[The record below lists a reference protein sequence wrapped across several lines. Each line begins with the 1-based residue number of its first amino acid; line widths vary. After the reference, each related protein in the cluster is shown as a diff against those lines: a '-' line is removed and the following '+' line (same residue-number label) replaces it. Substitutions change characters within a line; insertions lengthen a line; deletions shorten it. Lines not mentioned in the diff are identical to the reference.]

1 MEEQRKTSKMERIS
15 VQLPADLLAGLQDL
29 ARREGKELQPMLREI
44 LQAVVD
50 GDDPGRVVS
59 VGTREAID
67 ALRHELQQ
75 GEAARAQA
83 LTEAIQSLQEEVRQD
98 REEAQGARAALI
110 TAFSDLQER
119 VDTLLQ
125 LHTPPGLD
133 KSTPGPLGRLFGA
146 GRER

>member
-1 MEEQRKTSKMERIS
+1 MEGQRKTSRMERIS

-98 REEAQGARAALI
+98 REEAQGARAAL
-110 TAFSDLQER
+110 TTVFSDLQER
-119 VDTLLQ
+119 VDRVLQ

-133 KSTPGPLGRLFGA
+133 KSTPGPLGRFF
-146 GRER
+146 RIS